1 MDKTLMF
8 ILIDELIDEISKA
21 EESLIILN
29 TIN

>member
-8 ILIDELIDEISKA
+8 VLIDELLEEITKT

>member
-1 MDKTLMF
+1 MDKTLLF
-8 ILIDELIDEISKA
+8 VLIDDLLEEITKT